1 MKTTEEIKSVLEP
14 LLIDGELFIVSISVS
29 RDNKIEVLIDSPA
42 GVNINTCIELS
53 RKIEEKLNREEED
66 FELTVGSAGIGY
78 PFVVEGQYRK
88 NIGKPVEIKL
98 KDSTQLCGIL
108 KAYDGKQIQIEY
120 EEKKS
125 VEGKKKKEIVRT
137 ERDILL
143 DDISQIKDVVSF

>member
-108 KAYDGKQIQIEY
+108 KAYDGKQIRIEY

>member
-98 KDSTQLCGIL
+98 TDSTQLCGIL
-108 KAYDGKQIQIEY
+108 KAYDGKQIRIEY